1 MTSSVQHRDWISRPG
16 LRVASGALAVA
27 VGLELGIGAI
37 QPAHGQTYREKV
49 LYTFTGTTDGE
60 YPYAGLVRDAKGN
73 LYGTTQ
79 GRGDPYCV
87 FPDTGCGTVFTVS
100 SSGTETLLYSFT
112 IRSAGAFPDA
122 GLVRDHM
129 GNLYGTTFFTT
140 WRRRG
145 LCCGTVFKL
154 DPTGK
159 ETALYIFNVTDGAYP
174 AGALVRDANGN
185 LYGTTFE
192 GGDSTSCPDQTYRCG
207 TVFKLDPTGKE
218 TVLHS
223 FNGADGEYPYAGLV
237 QDAKGNL
244 YGTTSEGGD
253 YGYGTVFEVD
263 PTGKETVLYSFAH
276 KEYPHAGLIR
286 DATGNL
292 YGTTVGGGSH
302 GYGTVFKV
310 DPTGKETVLHSFTGT
325 SDGGNPY
332 ASLIRDANGNLYGT
346 TVAGGSH
353 GYGTVFKVSKTGK
366 EVVLH
371 SFNGADG
378 KYPYASLVA
387 DKNGKFYGTT
397 SKGGASDDGVVFKLT
412 P

>member
-1 MTSSVQHRDWISRPG
+1 M
-16 LRVASGALAVA
+16 
-27 VGLELGIGAI
+27 
-37 QPAHGQTYREKV
+37 
-49 LYTFTGTTDGE
+49 
-60 YPYAGLVRDAKGN
+60 
-73 LYGTTQ
+73 
-79 GRGDPYCV
+79 
-87 FPDTGCGTVFTVS
+87 
-100 SSGTETLLYSFT
+100 
-112 IRSAGAFPDA
+112 
-122 GLVRDHM
+122 
-129 GNLYGTTFFTT
+129 
-140 WRRRG
+140 
-145 LCCGTVFKL
+145 
-154 DPTGK
+154 
-159 ETALYIFNVTDGAYP
+159 
-174 AGALVRDANGN
+174 
-185 LYGTTFE
+185 
-192 GGDSTSCPDQTYRCG
+192 
-207 TVFKLDPTGKE
+207 
-218 TVLHS
+218 
-223 FNGADGEYPYAGLV
+223 
-237 QDAKGNL
+237 
-244 YGTTSEGGD
+244 
-253 YGYGTVFEVD
+253 
-263 PTGKETVLYSFAH
+263 LYSFAH